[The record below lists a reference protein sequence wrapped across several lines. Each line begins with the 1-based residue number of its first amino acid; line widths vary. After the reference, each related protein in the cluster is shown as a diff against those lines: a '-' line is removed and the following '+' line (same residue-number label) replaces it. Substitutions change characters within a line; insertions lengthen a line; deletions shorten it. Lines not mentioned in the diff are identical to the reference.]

1 LFIEGVEE
9 EGGLVVVD
17 EGAEL
22 FGFGAGA
29 GVDVE
34 GHFAH
39 GDAGHVLGKG
49 GVGDAEDEVAEAE
62 PLADEFDVFDFG
74 VGDLDEFE
82 FTFAA
87 GEDVAGES
95 PAEFDVIGEE
105 AEFADDFL
113 PAEGIGGGDGEV
125 DGDGVVF
132 EHGGECGVRILE
144 WGMGNG
150 EWGMGNGEWGRE
162 DWESSI
168 LDPAS
173 QGYSGGRG
181 ECRRG
186 GGLATQSSPEATP
199 GQAGRSRHGA
209 GRSCHG
215 VRKPGLRWQARLS
228 G

>member
-150 EWGMGNGEWGRE
+150 EWGMGNG
-162 DWESSI
+162 
-168 LDPAS
+168 
-173 QGYSGGRG
+173 GGKIGNLQYWTLLRKATAG
-181 ECRRG
+181 EG
-186 GGLATQSSPEATP
+186 GNVGGEGGLRPSLRRRLRPGRRDGHAT
-199 GQAGRSRHGA
+199 GQAGHA
-209 GRSCHG
+209 T
-215 VRKPGLRWQARLS
+215 A
-228 G
+228 